1 MSDERRMIKARVEA
15 AVALQ
20 KLVFRAAQAKGF
32 VTTDDAMAVT
42 DQLVVAVIEAFN
54 QYLSLDE
61 DQENE
66 HAAH

>member
-1 MSDERRMIKARVEA
+1 MSNERHMLKARVEA

-20 KLVFRAAQAKGF
+20 KLCFRACQTKGF

-42 DQLVVAVIEAFN
+42 DQIVVAVIEAFN
-54 QYLSLDE
+54 QYLSIE
-61 DQENE
+61 GDQEHE